1 MAHTENQALTSIRKC
16 FFHALRTLC
25 EHHACP
31 KELLNVFIFQEISFA
46 NTDVWALMTMI
57 PHFKKPVQSSQGVY
71 IRSKLTKLI

>member
-1 MAHTENQALTSIRKC
+1 M
-16 FFHALRTLC
+16 LC

-71 IRSKLTKLI
+71 IRRSKLTKLI